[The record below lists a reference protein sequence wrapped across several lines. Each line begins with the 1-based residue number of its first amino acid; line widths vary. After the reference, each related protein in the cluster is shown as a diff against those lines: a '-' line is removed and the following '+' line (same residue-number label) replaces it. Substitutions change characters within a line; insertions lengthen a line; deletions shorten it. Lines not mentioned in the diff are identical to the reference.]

1 MPMESVKPFSEDYI
15 QCRCE
20 ASNSSLK
27 ITSNAS
33 GIREVLSM
41 KQSGEVGRLNREEE
55 ANGKRRIYSEAIDR
69 K

>member
-20 ASNSSLK
+20 ASNTSLK
-27 ITSNAS
+27 ITSNAD
-33 GIREVLSM
+33 GMREAVSM
-41 KQSGEVGRLNREEE
+41 KQSGEVRQLARDEE
-55 ANGKRRIYSEAIDR
+55 ADGKRRAYSEARDR

>member
-20 ASNSSLK
+20 ASNTSMK
-27 ITSNAS
+27 ITSNA
-33 GIREVLSM
+33 GGMREALSM
-41 KQSGEVGRLNREEE
+41 KQPGEVGRLT
-55 ANGKRRIYSEAIDR
+55 R